1 MSLFF
6 VYKLIYQIEGKQK
19 NHNII
24 VLFYRFIFINMHVF
38 FLTVV
43 KNYSKIVIFLRKKIE
58 PKKKK

>member
-6 VYKLIYQIEGKQK
+6 VYKLIYQIKGKQK